1 MFKETSLDFLVFS
14 GVVIISWFLFCS
26 WFLGVGVLFKF
37 ILVDDILGLR
47 KFSKM
52 LLFLGGY
59 WFTWGVDF
67 VFFFV
72 DFLLGVGFFFFSSF
86 SSNFDFAW
94 LNFERKIDWLLLF
107 MVILWLGGGGG
118 GVGPG
123 DISGLSAGIC
133 CTSGAVLLFLV
144 KYFNISFGVVVRIFL
159 GVDFCSI

>member
-72 DFLLGVGFFFFSSF
+72 DFLLGWDLSF
-86 SSNFDFAW
+86 S
-94 LNFERKIDWLLLF
+94 
-107 MVILWLGGGGG
+107 
-118 GVGPG
+118 
-123 DISGLSAGIC
+123 
-133 CTSGAVLLFLV
+133 LLFLQ
-144 KYFNISFGVVVRIFL
+144 ILILL
-159 GVDFCSI
+159 G